1 METGAEAG
9 GWTGNWAEGGDWAG
23 EAGGEEKPSS
33 FSLDI
38 FPDKTRGQENS
49 IIITQLT
56 ILSGSCSS
64 GGKVWLRLSGLR
76 QCRVVV
82 EVTQQRRGRRAVT
95 RVA

>member
-33 FSLDI
+33 FSLDM
-38 FPDKTRGQENS
+38 FPDNDKRGQENS
-49 IIITQLT
+49 INTTQLT
-56 ILSGSCSS
+56 ILSGSC
-64 GGKVWLRLSGLR
+64 GKVWLRWSGLG

-82 EVTQQRRGRRAVT
+82 EVR
-95 RVA
+95 